1 MQIVVVFYVAIVLLL
16 IGTNLR
22 ANRAGRAARFKKHVV
37 EYSESNG
44 RAENRLVPTAPSCGG
59 VGGGG
64 GGGGGGSQA
73 AAAAAFEYD
82 EDVAEV

>member
-1 MQIVVVFYVAIVLLL
+1 MAIVLLL

-44 RAENRLVPTAPSCGG
+44 RAENRLVPS
-59 VGGGG
+59 
-64 GGGGGGSQA
+64 A
-73 AAAAAFEYD
+73 AAAASTASAQAQAAAFEYD